1 MMRFDG
7 YHAVNGSG
15 DLVNTERLKI
25 SVFLRDGHDDALGL
39 NLRSVLS
46 GVKVLQLQLKRAVSF
61 LDHSQRN
68 AIRQGIRA
76 AAACKVCDIRIDVR
90 KNHMP
95 KNLRV
100 VIFVSIDV
108 FAVTMSIKA
117 PSPMGFHSPLISN
130 I

>member
-7 YHAVNGSG
+7 NHAVNGSG
-15 DLVNTERLKI
+15 DLINTERLKI

-46 GVKVLQLQLKRAVSF
+46 GVKILHLQLKRAVSF
-61 LDHSQRN
+61 LDHRKRN

-76 AAACKVCDIRIDVR
+76 AACRKVCDIRVDVR

-100 VIFVSIDV
+100 VIFVTIDAFTV
-108 FAVTMSIKA
+108 
-117 PSPMGFHSPLISN
+117 
-130 I
+130 